1 MIGILLLTHGAL
13 AEGILNSAEMIAGKN
28 EKIGFVSLQPGMTT
42 EHYKSLIIDQID
54 KLDNGNGV
62 LALVDILGGTPFNVV
77 CSLMRS
83 KNISVLTGL
92 NLGMV
97 LTAALENGK
106 DVELSEMTRTVS
118 EAGLDSIK
126 IIELP

>member
-1 MIGILLLTHGAL
+1 
-13 AEGILNSAEMIAGKN
+13 
-28 EKIGFVSLQPGMTT
+28 
-42 EHYKSLIIDQID
+42 
-54 KLDNGNGV
+54 
-62 LALVDILGGTPFNVV
+62 
-77 CSLMRS
+77 MRS